1 MLDAGVDEG
10 HGAEEEVGEQHPVDD
25 GCPQDGQDREH
36 SGQVWGPWP
45 QEQATEVIELGYS
58 VCFT

>member
-1 MLDAGVDEG
+1 MHFSDLLGLILVLNAGVDEG

-36 SGQVWGPWP
+36 SGQV
-45 QEQATEVIELGYS
+45 
-58 VCFT
+58 